1 MVLRSFED
9 RLERLV
15 EGMFARAFRTGLQP
29 VEIGRRLVKELD
41 ANRTLDVRGRSV
53 APNLFVVHLAS
64 SDQER
69 FANIHDSLIAEL
81 RTIVRD
87 HATAE
92 GFRFLGPVRLQFAE
106 DEGGTVGLFRVDT
119 SFDERPPSE
128 HHGYLELPDGQR
140 VGLGVQVTTIGRV
153 PESTIVLSDPNASR
167 HHAEIHL
174 DGDSFELVD
183 LGSTNGSKV
192 NGQKISRQLLAEG
205 DELTFGTIQLRFRL
219 R

>member
-29 VEIGRRLVKELD
+29 VEIGRRLVKDLD

-53 APNLFVVHLAS
+53 APNSFVIHLAPQ
-64 SDQER
+64 DQER
-69 FANIHDSLIAEL
+69 FENISDSLIAEL
-81 RTIVRD
+81 RTIIRD
-87 HATAE
+87 HGTAE
-92 GFRFLGPVRLQFAE
+92 GFRFLGPIRIRFVE
-106 DEGGTVGLFRVDT
+106 DEDETVGIFSVDAG
-119 SFDERPPSE
+119 FDERPPSD

-140 VGLGVQVTTIGRV
+140 VGMGVQAVTIGRV
-153 PESTIVLSDPNASR
+153 PESTIVLTDPNASR
-167 HHAEIHL
+167 HHAEILL

-183 LGSTNGSKV
+183 LGSTNGSKI
-192 NGQKISRQLLAEG
+192 NGQDVSRQLLVDG
-205 DELTFGTIQLRFRL
+205 DELTFGTIRLRFRL

>member
-1 MVLRSFED
+1 MVLRGFED

-29 VEIGRRLVKELD
+29 VEIGRRLVKDLD

-53 APNLFVVHLAS
+53 APNLFVMHLAPS
-64 SDQER
+64 SSTNR
-69 FANIHDSLIAEL
+69 SLTGPRNPKPSAVAWS
-81 RTIVRD
+81 RMMVRSSAIKESRMLAKRSWSD
-87 HATAE
+87 GA
-92 GFRFLGPVRLQFAE
+92 
-106 DEGGTVGLFRVDT
+106 TVGIFRVDT
-119 SFDERPPSE
+119 AFDERPPSD

-153 PESTIVLSDPNASR
+153 PDSTIVLTDPNASR
-167 HHAEIHL
+167 HHAEILL

-192 NGQKISRQLLAEG
+192 NGQNVSRQLLADG